1 MKVTAKVY
9 PTEGNTNVAAM
20 ATVKINDEIVLH
32 NVRLVNGTNGL
43 FVQMPATKVNG
54 TFKDIFFPITV
65 EARKQINDE
74 VIARYNQPATSRDLE
89 VIGRYETDN
98 GIPDDQRI
106 TEYSLKYDAHFI
118 KHEISASGLYNTLA
132 SAEEYYRNIGVDTK
146 EFIRQNAKE
155 EAAASSKITA
165 SLKPVTDKG
174 NVKAVGQ
181 ITIDDSLA
189 ITGVKVIE
197 SEKGLFASMPS
208 YTNQYNEWK
217 DYANPVTKEAF
228 DRIQTAV
235 LNKYRSLGTVQGNV
249 KYSEIGDKAD
259 IRHTNGLDNGYA
271 KIFIDKLE
279 AAGIKYSAK
288 VGEKS
293 TAIAF
298 HKDNAGAV
306 KKLGD
311 EAREEFKAAKSA
323 AAEAEMPPVPEEAP
337 PEEFEPEM

>member
-32 NVRLVNGTNGL
+32 NVRLVNGTSGL
-43 FVQMPATKVNG
+43 FVQMPEIKVNG
-54 TFKDIFFPITV
+54 TFNDIFFPITA

-74 VIARYNQPATSRDLE
+74 VIARYNKPVNIRELE
-89 VIGRYETDN
+89 VIGNFEEIN
-98 GIPDDQRI
+98 GVSEEERI
-106 TEYSLKYDAHFI
+106 TEYSQHYDTHFLKDGVP
-118 KHEISASGLYNTLA
+118 ASKLYNML
-132 SAEEYYRNIGVDTK
+132 SNAEAYYRESGIDTN
-146 EFIRQNAKE
+146 EFVRQNAKE
-155 EAAASSKITA
+155 ETAAPSKITA

-174 NVKAVGQ
+174 NVKATGQ
-181 ITIDDSLA
+181 ITIDDSLV

-208 YTNQYNEWK
+208 YTDRYNEWK

-228 DRIQTAV
+228 DRIQTTV

-249 KYSEIGDKAD
+249 KYTDIGDKED
-259 IRHTNGLDNGYA
+259 IRHTKNLDNEYA
-271 KIFIDKLE
+271 KTLIGKLE

-298 HKDNAGAV
+298 HKDSVEAV
-306 KKLGD
+306 KKLSN
-311 EAREEFKAAKSA
+311 EARDEFKAARNA
-323 AAEAEMPPVPEEAP
+323 AAEAETPLASEEAP